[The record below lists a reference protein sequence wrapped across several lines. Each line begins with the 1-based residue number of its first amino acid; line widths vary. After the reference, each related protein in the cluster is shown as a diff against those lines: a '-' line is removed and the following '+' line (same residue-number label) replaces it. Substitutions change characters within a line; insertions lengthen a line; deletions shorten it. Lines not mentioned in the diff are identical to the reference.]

1 VMTGHRGRVAGVAVA
16 PDGRVAASAA
26 WDRTVRLWDLETG
39 RQVTELTGHAGN
51 VNAVAFTPDG
61 GRVVSAGEDG
71 TVRVWDRT
79 DGREVVVLGGGLP
92 VNALALT
99 PDGGHVVAGGIDGRV
114 RVWDLGAG
122 GEVSPALEGSDP
134 APVLGVAMSPD
145 GSAVASAGVNGA
157 VTLWALESGRVLH
170 TLAGHRGPVWGLAF
184 TPDGRRLL
192 TAGGDGAIRIWD
204 TASGAEI
211 RTSGAAQVANAS
223 DMPKGE
229 RGAELFRRCG
239 ACHTVTPDGG
249 NKAGPTLYGLFGRR
263 IGTVP
268 GYPYSAALKGGDI
281 VWTAETVGE
290 LFRLGPDVVTPG
302 TKMPVQTIG
311 NDAER
316 EELIRWLQK
325 VTAPH

>member
-1 VMTGHRGRVAGVAVA
+1 MRALAEVVGKAPQGRTQVGSGG
-16 PDGRVAASAA
+16 DG
-26 WDRTVRLWDLETG
+26 DDLLRLWDIEAGKELG
-39 RQVTELTGHAGN
+39 RFGGHTGN
-51 VNAVAFTPDG
+51 VRAVA
-61 GRVVSAGEDG
+61 V
-71 TVRVWDRT
+71 
-79 DGREVVVLGGGLP
+79 
-92 VNALALT
+92 
-99 PDGGHVVAGGIDGRV
+99 
-114 RVWDLGAG
+114 
-122 GEVSPALEGSDP
+122 
-134 APVLGVAMSPD
+134 SPD
-145 GSAVASAGVNGA
+145 GATMASAGVNGA
-157 VTLWALESGRVLH
+157 VVVWALGDGRVLH
-170 TLAGHRGPVWGLAF
+170 ALAGHRGPVWGIAF
-184 TPDGRRLL
+184 TPDGSRLL

-204 TASGAEI
+204 TATGVEV
-211 RTSGAAQVANAS
+211 RTAGAQVANAS
-223 DMPKGE
+223 DVPKGE

-281 VWTAETVGE
+281 VWTAETVSE